1 VDRVDRRLA
10 GPERKGVGYDVPS
23 PMAPTPGTRLG
34 PYQVL
39 AAIGAGGMGEVYRA
53 RDTELDRD
61 VALKFLPASFADDP
75 DRLMRFEREA
85 KTLAALNHPNI
96 AAIYGIEHAAGQR
109 ALVMELVEGDDLSHR
124 IAHGAIPLD
133 EALPIAGQLAEAL
146 EAAHDAGVIHR
157 DLKPANIKVRADGT
171 VKVLDFGLAKA
182 MDPGTSGPQD
192 PINSPTM
199 TARATAMGMI
209 LGTAAYMAP
218 EQAKGKLVDKRADIW
233 AFGVVLHEMLSGQ
246 HLFLADT
253 IPETLAHVMTRP
265 VDLGA
270 LPATTPRRVRE
281 LIARCLEK
289 DSKRRLR
296 DIGEARLILDDP
308 TLDSDPTPS
317 SSADAPVTPATPG
330 WQRALPWAIAALAVA
345 VAGWTYLGAG
355 RGGTALPDEVT
366 YLDIGSPP
374 DVEFVRLLN
383 GGYAI
388 SPDGRTIAMI
398 GVKDNARRLFIR
410 SLDRAEATEIPDTL
424 GVNGV
429 TFSPD
434 GASVMGITNGGELIR
449 ISLADQQRTLIATG
463 ADTTSV
469 LAWSPEGVVFTGA
482 GALWIAPSGDTEGSD
497 AKARSLTT
505 LDAARREVLHGMSV
519 VLPGGRT
526 VVFANMTS
534 DAGGERIEAV
544 PVAGGARIV
553 LVERANTPVWSPT
566 GHLLFSRD
574 GAMLAV
580 PLDPTVPRVTGPA
593 VPVIPAGVIGQ
604 QAAGGL
610 TFRLSPAGTLLY
622 APADYNTNR
631 LVSVTRDGAAT
642 SLDLPPAGH
651 TNPRVSPDGRRVL
664 VESDATVIEALDLA
678 RGTHMRLTAPA
689 LGVSFSTWMTDGERV
704 LFRRFNV
711 PTWIAADGSGR
722 EGVLPHGMASDY
734 PSAAGPDADS
744 VLVVRAQPDTA
755 GDIFLMSLTG
765 SFEPRALI
773 DTRAYEGGPQLSP
786 DGRWLLYQSN
796 TSGTSEIFVRRYPEL
811 DRAVQVSAGGGA
823 QPRWNPA
830 TMEICY
836 RSGGRIVAVPFD
848 GRGVEPVIGT
858 PLPLFADEYE
868 FGQGISI
875 PNYDITRDGRFL
887 MLRRGDRSGTLRAA
901 LHWTGELKRILS
913 AGGFR

>member
-1 VDRVDRRLA
+1 MSLA
-10 GPERKGVGYDVPS
+10 I
-23 PMAPTPGTRLG
+23 GTKLG
-34 PYQVL
+34 PYEIVAPL
-39 AAIGAGGMGEVYRA
+39 GAGGMGEVYRA
-53 RDTELDRD
+53 TDSHLKRS
-61 VALKFLPASFADDP
+61 VAIKVLPASMAADA
-75 DRLMRFEREA
+75 DRLARFQREA
-85 KTLAALNHPNI
+85 EVLAALNHPNI
-96 AAIYGIEHAAGQR
+96 AAIYGLEKTADFT
-109 ALVMELVEGDDLSHR
+109 ALVMELVEGEDLSAV
-124 IAHGAIPLD
+124 IGAAKATPYDPTGMPLSD
-133 EALPIAGQLAEAL
+133 ALPIARQIAEAL
-146 EAAHDAGVIHR
+146 EAAHEAGIIHR
-157 DLKPANIKVRADGT
+157 DLKPQNIKVRADGT

-182 MDPGTSGPQD
+182 MDPATSAPQD

-199 TARATAMGMI
+199 TARMTQMGMI

-218 EQAKGKLVDKRADIW
+218 EQAKGKPMDKRADIW

-265 VDLGA
+265 IDLGT
-270 LPATTPRRVRE
+270 LPAATPRRVRD

-289 DSKRRLR
+289 DPKKRLR

-308 TLDSDPTPS
+308 AALDSDPTRA
-317 SSADAPVTPATPG
+317 SSADAPATPVAPG

-345 VAGWTYLGAG
+345 VAGWTYLSAG
-355 RGGTALPDEVT
+355 RGATASSNAVT

-383 GGYAI
+383 GGYSI

-398 GVKDNARRLFIR
+398 GVRDNARRLFIR
-410 SLDRAEATEIPDTL
+410 SLDRAEAREIPDTL

-434 GASVMGITNGGELIR
+434 GTSVTVITNGGEVMR
-449 ISLADQQRTLIATG
+449 ISLADEQRTLIATG

-469 LAWSPEGVVFTGA
+469 LAWSSEGVVFTRA
-482 GALWIAPSGDTEGSD
+482 GALWIAAPGDKDGD
-497 AKARSLTT
+497 APRTRALTT
-505 LDAARREVLHGMSV
+505 LGAARREVLHGMSM

-526 VVFANMTS
+526 AVFASMTS
-534 DAGGERIEAV
+534 DAGGERVEAV

-574 GAMLAV
+574 GVMLAV
-580 PLDPTVPRVTGPA
+580 PLDPAVPRVTGPA

-604 QAAGGL
+604 QSAGGL
-610 TFRLSPAGTLLY
+610 TFRLSTAGTLLY

-642 SLDLPPAGH
+642 SLDLPPAGY

-678 RGTHMRLTAPA
+678 RGTHMRLTTPA
-689 LGVSFSTWMTDGERV
+689 LGISFATWMTDGERV

-722 EGVLPHGMASDY
+722 EGVLPHGGASDY

-765 SFEPRALI
+765 TFEPRALI

-796 TSGTSEIFVRRYPEL
+796 ASGTAEIFVRRYPEL
-811 DRAVQVSAGGGA
+811 DRAFQVSAGGGA

-830 TMEICY
+830 TMEVCY

-848 GRGVEPVIGT
+848 GRSTEPIIGT
-858 PLPLFADEYE
+858 PQRLFADEYE

-901 LHWTGELKRILS
+901 LHWTEEL
-913 AGGFR
+913 